1 MSTTAPSS
9 NARGLRVE
17 PVASVPIVGEAG
29 AVVGRTLG
37 LHATIETATASI
49 GAEVFEGQEVT
60 FVILMNEVD

>member
-1 MSTTAPSS
+1 M
-9 NARGLRVE
+9 
-17 PVASVPIVGEAG
+17 ASVPIVGEAG